1 MFILGPLGAIA
12 QEEVTASTEPVQA
25 ADTETSVVAEIE
37 KVAADVKN
45 GIASYYHDKF
55 VGRQTA
61 TGEVFS
67 NDRFTAASNQFKLGS
82 YVKVTNLSNGEVI
95 YVRINDRM
103 AKSNTRVIDLTSLS
117 AKKLQFH
124 KKGITRVKVEIVP
137 ASEAKP
143 AILAQRKAAGITD
156 SKL

>member
-1 MFILGPLGAIA
+1 MKALMFTLMFIFGSLGAIA
-12 QEEVTASTEPVQA
+12 QEVK
-25 ADTETSVVAEIE
+25 ETSGNSVVAEIE
-37 KVAADVKN
+37 KVAENVKD

-61 TGEVFS
+61 TGEIFD
-67 NDRFTAASNQFKLGS
+67 NNRFTAASNNFKLGS

-103 AKSNTRVIDLTSLS
+103 AKSNTRVIDLTSMS

-124 KKGITRVKVEIVP
+124 KKGITKVKVEIVP

-143 AILAQRKAAGITD
+143 AILAQRKEAGLPEQ
-156 SKL
+156 KL